1 MKFNN
6 YVLISAIEGDS
17 LHIIFAER
25 VSVNDRRIQVSETLA
40 TPILKMLAPPPRR
53 SWQGIGWLFCGLN
66 QPNIATDGLSLN
78 SICFLAVTILCWRIF
93 FAIEQWSFIS
103 DGQVA
108 KIPAANKVSPAP
120 AAHTKALAD
129 IVFVADPV
137 AGKQTVPIKGEAPS
151 PFNQPVG
158 CVFRTRCP
166 HARDLCREDQPSLP
180 QVSEDEHV
188 ACHFALHEWAL
199 SADK

>member
-40 TPILKMLAPPPRR
+40 TPILKILAPPPRR

-78 SICFLAVTILCWRIF
+78 SICFFSRNDLV
-93 FAIEQWSFIS
+93 
-103 DGQVA
+103 
-108 KIPAANKVSPAP
+108 
-120 AAHTKALAD
+120 LAD
-129 IVFVADPV
+129 F
-137 AGKQTVPIKGEAPS
+137 
-151 PFNQPVG
+151 F
-158 CVFRTRCP
+158 CY
-166 HARDLCREDQPSLP
+166 
-180 QVSEDEHV
+180 
-188 ACHFALHEWAL
+188 
-199 SADK
+199 